1 MRYIGVIKAKNSMKN
16 VENLLQDLLSEHDFL
31 KTMQAKIVDNYD
43 ILAQNQLQ
51 NANNHAIVVQ
61 NQSTIIRN
69 QEVIVNNQINIIKNQ
84 RQIVQNQVS
93 LDVMLKTQAR
103 ILHLVKTLAGETET
117 LGQTKDGIDRMLTE
131 SKENLRFD
139 AFNNAGDLKSLD
151 S

>member
-1 MRYIGVIKAKNSMKN
+1 MKN